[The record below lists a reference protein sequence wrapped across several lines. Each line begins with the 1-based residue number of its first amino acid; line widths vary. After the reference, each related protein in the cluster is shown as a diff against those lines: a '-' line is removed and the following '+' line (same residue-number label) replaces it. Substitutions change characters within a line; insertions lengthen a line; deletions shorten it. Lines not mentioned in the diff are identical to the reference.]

1 MSIERITDLCRAF
14 AAARQDV
21 AQEVATAQALID
33 GIKAKYTPEIAART
47 AAMATVYDE
56 LHAEIAADPA
66 LFAKRKTLV
75 LFGIKVG
82 FVKGRGKLVW
92 KKTEQVVE
100 AIKKHLAD
108 QAWVL
113 IQTKEVP
120 AKAAL
125 NNLTAAELR
134 KIGVTIEE
142 AGDQVVIA
150 PQDGDLDKLV
160 AAILGDPA
168 TVDDAATPSEEAA

>member
-21 AQEVATAQALID
+21 AQEVATVQALID
-33 GIKAKYTPEIAART
+33 AIKAKYAPEIATRT
-47 AAMATVYDE
+47 AAMAAVYDE
-56 LHAEIAADPA
+56 LHAVIEAEPA

-82 FVKGRGKLVW
+82 FVKGRGRMIW
-92 KKTEQVVE
+92 KKSEQVVA
-100 AIKKHLAD
+100 AIKRLLPEQ
-108 QAWVL
+108 QAVL

-120 AKAAL
+120 VKAAL
-125 NNLTAAELR
+125 NALPAADLR
-134 KIGVTIEE
+134 RIGVTIED

-150 PQDGDLDKLV
+150 PQDGDLDKMV
-160 AAILGDPA
+160 AALLGDPA
-168 TVDDAATPSEEAA
+168 TGDDAAPSEEAA